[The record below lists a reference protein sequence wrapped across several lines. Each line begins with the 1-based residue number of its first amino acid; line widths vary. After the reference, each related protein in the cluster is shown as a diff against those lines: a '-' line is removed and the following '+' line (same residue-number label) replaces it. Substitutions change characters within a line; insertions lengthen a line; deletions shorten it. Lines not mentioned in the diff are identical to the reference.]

1 VRMTMKNWALRF
13 AVVFTLLFLVAAG
26 PMSLAQNKTGRI
38 VAGQTPNFVST
49 AKDLG
54 PEESSKEVTLHVW
67 LRLRNADWL
76 RQIVQQQHDPA
87 SGNYH
92 AWLTREEF
100 SAKFAPAAEE
110 VAAVEKFLAA
120 RNLNVVSI
128 GERNLYV
135 KAEGTIAD
143 VQNAFHVQIHRF
155 DVRGETYRSNTTDP
169 FIEGPVGA
177 LVSKVGGL
185 NDYGYKSHL
194 AKPLNPETG
203 KPFPPIPF
211 SPKPN
216 GAFFSANCFR
226 PTQTVAF
233 STDGALP
240 KAFYSGNR
248 YGSNITSPVPNLPP
262 CGYQPSEVQKAY
274 GLNGVY
280 GTGLNGAG
288 QTVVIIDA
296 YGSPTITTDATIFS
310 SFYGLAPLNLTVYQ
324 PGGPPAFNSG
334 WAGETTLDVE
344 WSHAVAPGAN
354 IALVEAPTNSFDDL
368 DAAILFAVDNGLGNV
383 ISNSYGT
390 GEANLGGTPFTYLDS
405 LLMFAGSL
413 GISVNYSTGDNGDFA
428 AIEGFTDV
436 SYPASSPYATAVGG
450 TSLALKADGS
460 RLFETGWG
468 NNETRIAN
476 ATDGAGYNTPIN
488 PPTLLGF
495 VYGAGGGTSA
505 VYSKPP
511 FQNSL
516 PGGFRKVP
524 DIAYLADPYTG
535 VEIIC
540 NTGSCS
546 GSGSTEGV
554 YSIGGTSLACP
565 MFSAMWAIANQKAG
579 VPLGQAA
586 PWLYSLPAGAIT
598 DVLPPSPTFDVLGF
612 ISTASGITTE
622 SASALAAP
630 LGSTAPFFSALYNG
644 TSTRWYVLT
653 FNTDSS
659 LFTAV
664 GWDNVT
670 GLGTPNGLLFVN
682 AF

>member
-1 VRMTMKNWALRF
+1 MKIWALRL
-13 AVVFTLLFLVAAG
+13 AVLLAAILCFSAG
-26 PMSLAQNKTGRI
+26 PASVAQNAARI
-38 VAGQTPNFVST
+38 LAGQTPRFVAT

-54 PEESSKEVTLHVW
+54 AEESSKQVTLHVW
-67 LRLRNADWL
+67 LKLRNVDLL
-76 RQIVQQQHDPA
+76 RQLVKQQHDPA
-87 SGNYH
+87 SKNYH
-92 AWLTREEF
+92 SWLTREEF
-100 SAKFAPAAEE
+100 SAKYAPTAEQA
-110 VAAVEKFLAA
+110 AAVEKFLEA
-120 RNLNVVSI
+120 RNLNVTSI

-143 VQNAFHVQIHRF
+143 IQRAFRVQIHRF
-155 DVRGETYRSNTTDP
+155 NVGGEIYRSNTADP
-169 FIEGPVGA
+169 VIEGPVAA
-177 LVSKVGGL
+177 LVGKVGGL
-185 NDYGYKSHL
+185 TNYGYKYHSQR
-194 AKPLNPETG
+194 PLNPETG
-203 KPFPPIPF
+203 QPFPPVRLAVGTH
-211 SPKPN
+211 

-226 PTQTVAF
+226 PPQTVAF

-240 KAFYSGNR
+240 KAFYTGNR

-262 CGYQPSEVQKAY
+262 CGYQPSEVQTAY
-274 GLNGVY
+274 GLNNVY
-280 GTGLNGAG
+280 AAGLNGTG

-296 YGSPTITTDATIFS
+296 YGSPTIATDASVFT
-310 SFYGLAPLNLTVYQ
+310 SFYGLEPLNLTVYQ
-324 PGGPPAFNSG
+324 PGGAPGFNSG

-344 WSHAVAPGAN
+344 WSHTVAPGAS
-354 IALVEAPTNSFDDL
+354 IALVEALTASFDDL

-390 GEANLGGTPFTYLDS
+390 EEANLGGTPFTYLDD
-405 LLMFAGSL
+405 LLLFAGSL

-428 AIEGFTDV
+428 LIEGFTDV
-436 SYPASSPYATAVGG
+436 SYPSSSPYATAVGG
-450 TSLALKADGS
+450 TSMALKADHTM
-460 RLFETGWG
+460 LFQTGWG

-476 ATDGAGYNTPIN
+476 ATDVAGYNTPVV
-488 PPTLLGF
+488 PPLHLGF

-505 VYSKPP
+505 VYAKPP
-511 FQNSL
+511 FQSSL
-516 PGGFRKVP
+516 AGSFRKVP

-546 GSGSTEGV
+546 GSGNSVAV

-565 MFSAMWAIANQKAG
+565 MFSAMWAIVNQKAG

-586 PWLYSLPAGAIT
+586 QSLYSLPAGAIT
-598 DVLPPSPTFDVLGF
+598 DVVPPSPTFDAVGF
-612 ISTASGITTE
+612 ITTSSGTTPE
-622 SASALAAP
+622 SAAALAAP
-630 LGSTAPFFSALYNG
+630 LGTNAPFFSALYNG

-664 GWDNVT
+664 GWDDVT
-670 GLGTPNGLLFVN
+670 GLGTPNGLQFVN